1 MADDPLDELGMREIT
16 AAAEVF
22 DRLTAELGA
31 GAARDEAPPAAAN
44 GRPAGRDPVGQ
55 QQLRAAAARMIDL
68 FAGLFQQ
75 SFEAYVELAQAIVQP
90 PAGGLAVS
98 SGGGA
103 ELSLAA
109 AAGANA
115 CATVWVHNPTPEP
128 APSVTLRLTDCTA
141 PDGARID
148 ATLAR
153 FAPAALAVGAG
164 ESASSLLSLA
174 IPARTSAGVYY
185 GHVLTAE
192 LPAIG
197 LPVRVEV
204 QGPVA

>member
-1 MADDPLDELGMREIT
+1 MADEPLDDLRMRGIT
-16 AAAEVF
+16 AATEVF

-44 GRPAGRDPVGQ
+44 GRPAGSDPVGQ

-90 PAGGLAVS
+90 PGGGVAVS
-98 SGGGA
+98 AGGGA
-103 ELSLAA
+103 GLTLGA

-115 CATVWVHNPTPEP
+115 CATVWVHNPTTEP
-128 APSVTLRLTDCTA
+128 APGVTLRLTDCTA

-164 ESASSLLSLA
+164 ESASALLSLA
-174 IPARTSAGVYY
+174 IPARTACGVYF

-192 LPAIG
+192 LPDVA

-204 QGPVA
+204 KRPLA

>member
-1 MADDPLDELGMREIT
+1 MADEPLDDLRMRGIT

-31 GAARDEAPPAAAN
+31 GAGRDEAPRAAAN
-44 GRPAGRDPVGQ
+44 GAPVGSDPVGQ

-90 PAGGLAVS
+90 PSGGVAVS
-98 SGGGA
+98 AGGGA
-103 ELSLAA
+103 GLTLGA

-115 CATVWVHNPTPEP
+115 CATVWVHNPTIEP

-164 ESASSLLSLA
+164 ESASALLSLA
-174 IPARTSAGVYY
+174 IPARMACGVYF

-192 LPAIG
+192 LPDVA

-204 QGPVA
+204 KRPLA